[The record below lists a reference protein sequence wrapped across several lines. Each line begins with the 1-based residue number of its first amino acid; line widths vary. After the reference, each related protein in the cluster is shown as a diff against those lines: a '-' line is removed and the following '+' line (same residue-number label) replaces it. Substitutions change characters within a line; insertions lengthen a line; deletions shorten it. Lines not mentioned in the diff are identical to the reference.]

1 MTRRIRKSLI
11 GILVISITLLGN
23 IVAVHADDDRSFSLI
38 EYCEEHQIN
47 TQEEFN
53 YVLTT
58 YCGISSEFLDYD
70 TDYEYFCV
78 DVDQEN
84 DCVVVIKME
93 KISAT
98 REQTVSNSAK
108 KNYFDSNGN
117 KIFTIRVEGTFMF
130 TIGWCACTSSSGSFT
145 KPFLSPWNS
154 TPTISSGNT
163 SATKAYALISGTA
176 TALGLS
182 RSYTLTLTCD
192 NTGHFECY

>member
-23 IVAVHADDDRSFSLI
+23 IIAVHADDDRSFSLI

-58 YCGISSEFLDYD
+58 YCGISSEFLDHD

-145 KPFLSPWNS
+145 KPFSSPWNS